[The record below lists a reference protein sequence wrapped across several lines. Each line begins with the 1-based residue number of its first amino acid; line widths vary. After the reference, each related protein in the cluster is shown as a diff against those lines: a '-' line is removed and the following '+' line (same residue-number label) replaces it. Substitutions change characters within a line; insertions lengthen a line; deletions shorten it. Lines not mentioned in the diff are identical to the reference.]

1 MKYKTSIEALYVNIS
16 LNDAESVNDDDDI
29 QMLEMTV
36 LPPSYTST
44 PTNTC
49 ITELFAALNTCAD
62 LHPDPDDSD
71 ADDEDLLD
79 DSAPGASGW
88 ITAEN
93 MDEYIDENGNFAGL
107 VIGDEL
113 GPGAGTVRSRE
124 DGDESV
130 DGVNGADEH
139 GEKYYRTG

>member
-79 DSAPGASGW
+79 HRG
-88 ITAEN
+88 
-93 MDEYIDENGNFAGL
+93 
-107 VIGDEL
+107 
-113 GPGAGTVRSRE
+113 
-124 DGDESV
+124 
-130 DGVNGADEH
+130 EH
-139 GEKYYRTG
+139 GRIYRREWQLCWPGHW